1 MGLLISL
8 ELMYID
14 MPNIKTPSNPNSL
27 PPKGNT
33 AASPF
38 NPIIGSDI
46 SNTDPQAAQPIPNT
60 PLKRPNNPVPITFV
74 LTVLLFIL

>member
-8 ELMYID
+8 QLMYID
-14 MPNIKTPSNPNSL
+14 IPNTKIPTNPNSL
-27 PPKGNT
+27 PPNGNA

-38 NPIIGSDI
+38 NPIIGNDI

-60 PLKRPNNPVPITFV
+60 PLRRPNNPVPITFV
-74 LTVLLFIL
+74 LTVLLFML